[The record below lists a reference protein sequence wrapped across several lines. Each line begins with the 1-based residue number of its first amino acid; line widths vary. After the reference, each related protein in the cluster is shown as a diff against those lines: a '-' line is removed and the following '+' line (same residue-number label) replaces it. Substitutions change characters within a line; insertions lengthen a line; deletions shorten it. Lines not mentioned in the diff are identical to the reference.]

1 MYYQFSFNT
10 KDSFSEQLID
20 KRTSQSSNYSPKS
33 IIHWQP
39 MHPFS
44 VPMNENYNKQVCSMP
59 LASFIY
65 LYLKKKI
72 DHTLCMCKLDYQA
85 CKGK

>member
-1 MYYQFSFNT
+1 
-10 KDSFSEQLID
+10 
-20 KRTSQSSNYSPKS
+20 
-33 IIHWQP
+33 

-44 VPMNENYNKQVCSMP
+44 VPMNENYNNQVCSMP

-65 LYLKKKI
+65 LYFFKKKI
-72 DHTLCMCKLDYQA
+72 DHTFCTCKLDYQA